1 MRIPFLPTRARRLAH
16 AIAQT
21 GQLHP
26 RVAILLPQG
35 AWAYAAMFGTMM
47 AGGVYAPINL
57 DHPPERRRRVLSHFE
72 PDAMIATTEGEFRN
86 LDLSNNCLDIP
97 IDTLGRDAL
106 LHPASAGDLAYVMF
120 TSGSTG
126 EPKGVMISRSAL
138 AHYVDWAH
146 REMAV
151 TSDDRWSQHPNI
163 AFDLSVLDIFGALC
177 AGASLYPLAQ
187 RKERLL
193 PASVIREHRLTIW
206 NSVPSVV
213 DLMRRTGQL
222 DADHL
227 GSLRLITFCGEPL
240 LKQHLDFIFA
250 ARPDVCVHNTYGPTE
265 ATVSMSLMRLHAHD
279 YTQYCESSVALGL
292 PISGM
297 TVLLEGGDTPD

>member
-1 MRIPFLPTRARRLAH
+1 
-16 AIAQT
+16 
-21 GQLHP
+21 
-26 RVAILLPQG
+26 LLPQG

-57 DHPPERRRRVLSHFE
+57 DHPPERRRHVLSRFE
-72 PDAMIATTEGEFRN
+72 PDAMIAMTESELPDHDR
-86 LDLSNNCLDIP
+86 SNDCLDIP
-97 IDTLGRDAL
+97 IETLGLDAL
-106 LHPASAGDLAYVMF
+106 WQPAPAGDLAYVMF

-151 TSDDRWSQHPNI
+151 TSEDRWSQHPNI

-177 AGASLYPLAQ
+177 AGASLYPLTQ
-187 RKERLL
+187 RKERLF
-193 PASVIREHRLTIW
+193 PASAIREHRLSIW

-227 GSLRLITFCGEPL
+227 GSL
-240 LKQHLDFIFA
+240 
-250 ARPDVCVHNTYGPTE
+250 
-265 ATVSMSLMRLHAHD
+265 
-279 YTQYCESSVALGL
+279 
-292 PISGM
+292 
-297 TVLLEGGDTPD
+297 

>member
-1 MRIPFLPTRARRLAH
+1 
-16 AIAQT
+16 
-21 GQLHP
+21 
-26 RVAILLPQG
+26 
-35 AWAYAAMFGTMM
+35 MFGTMM

-57 DHPPERRRRVLSHFE
+57 DHPPERRRHVLSRFE
-72 PDAMIATTEGEFRN
+72 PDAMIAMTESELPDHDR
-86 LDLSNNCLDIP
+86 SNDCLDIP
-97 IDTLGRDAL
+97 IETLGLDAL
-106 LHPASAGDLAYVMF
+106 WQPAPAGDLAYVMF

-151 TSDDRWSQHPNI
+151 TSEDRWSQHPNI

-177 AGASLYPLAQ
+177 AGASLYPLTQ
-187 RKERLL
+187 RKERLF
-193 PASVIREHRLTIW
+193 PASAIREHRLSIW

-240 LKQHLDFIFA
+240 GRSGPQHSCIRCGAADVPWSNHCGAISSTGQICPCSRADKSVPSPSRCPRSTESRGVKARDEWSIFCA
-250 ARPDVCVHNTYGPTE
+250 QAITGRSIRQVIPQVLRCPMVKRSCFTAR
-265 ATVSMSLMRLHAHD
+265 
-279 YTQYCESSVALGL
+279 SSNH
-292 PISGM
+292 I
-297 TVLLEGGDTPD
+297 